1 MKRFRLSTG
10 SQSGVNC
17 ASYPGGM
24 DLAYPFSGSWLV
36 QNSPANRIPSHGTAV
51 FASSYAID
59 FTPVDARGVSAPI
72 RAASL
77 VRPEPSERFSGF
89 GRSIIAPC
97 SGEVVRVVEDHSD
110 HDAYR
115 GIPSIGYALSQRKRL
130 HDGGWEGLAG
140 NHVVIR
146 ASANRFV
153 ALCHLQLGSVQVHV
167 GQRVATGERIA
178 ACGNSG
184 NSTEPHLHLQVMDA
198 PDPERARAVPVT
210 FDGFLPRNG
219 AIVSPE
225 GNR

>member
-36 QNSPANRIPSHGTAV
+36 QNSPANRIPSHGTTAL
-51 FASSYAID
+51 ASSYAID

-72 RAASL
+72 RIASL
-77 VRPEPSERFSGF
+77 IRPEPPERFAGF
-89 GRSIIAPC
+89 GRPITAPC
-97 SGEVVRVVEDHSD
+97 SGEVVRAVDDYPDHV
-110 HDAYR
+110 AYR
-115 GIPSIGYALSQRKRL
+115 GFPSIGYARSQPKRL
-130 HDGGWEGLAG
+130 RAGGWLGLAG

-146 ASANRFV
+146 AAADRFV
-153 ALCHLQLGSVQVHV
+153 ALCHLKHGSIDVRV
-167 GQRVATGERIA
+167 GERVATGA
-178 ACGNSG
+178 HVGACGNTG